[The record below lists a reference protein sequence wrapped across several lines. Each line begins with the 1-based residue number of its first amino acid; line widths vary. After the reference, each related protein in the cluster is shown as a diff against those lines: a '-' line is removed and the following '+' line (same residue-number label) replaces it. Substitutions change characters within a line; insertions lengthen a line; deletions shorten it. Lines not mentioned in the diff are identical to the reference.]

1 MNNSKNARQEN
12 ARPRIA
18 FGNGHISSLAS
29 SSSMVIGHNSNLQV
43 QPYRSPNSWVG
54 RSRTGQ

>member
-1 MNNSKNARQEN
+1 MNNSKHAQEN

-18 FGNGHISSLAS
+18 FGHGHISSLGS
-29 SSSMVIGHNSNLQV
+29 SSSMIIGHNSQLQV

-54 RSRTGQ
+54 RSRSGQ